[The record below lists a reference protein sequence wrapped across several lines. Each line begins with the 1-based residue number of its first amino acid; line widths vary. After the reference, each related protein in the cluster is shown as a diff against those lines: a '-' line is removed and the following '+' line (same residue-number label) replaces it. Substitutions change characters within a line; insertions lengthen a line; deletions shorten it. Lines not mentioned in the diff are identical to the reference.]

1 MTHGM
6 QRRLP
11 VHPRLAQLEQEAA
24 DLVVAG
30 APAGLDSAKL
40 SIARDYGAHD
50 WHRLE
55 LACRL
60 VDAIWADDLETVQAL
75 MRQHPELLHEDT
87 LVRKSNWVRPMSYA
101 ANLGRDRIIA
111 FLHDLGATDH
121 EFALDRAVLQ
131 GRIATARMLHESAGR
146 PAPNA
151 EALGSPAYTLSVPG
165 TEFLLEL
172 GAPVVD
178 ANGRGTAPVHLVLES
193 DSRNPEAKHA
203 ILEMYAQHGYPFPD
217 TPMMALHRGRV
228 DLLEAHLRRDPLLL
242 SRTFRFTDIF
252 PPELGCHDE
261 DFPRT
266 TLDGVTLLHAC
277 VDFAELEIARW
288 LLDRGMNVDSP
299 AATDADGFGGHTA
312 LFHAVVC
319 YANFWGNH
327 HGGLDDAP
335 FASLL
340 LERGADPNARASL
353 RATYTINYQ
362 VDNLPGSIEAR
373 DVTPVGWGR
382 VFGYRMVVSEAAMR
396 LIEERGGHA

>member
-6 QRRLP
+6 ERRLP

-40 SIARDYGAHD
+40 SIARDYGAPD

-60 VDAIWADDLETVQAL
+60 VDAIWADDLDTVQAI
-75 MRQHPELLHEDT
+75 MREHPELLHEDT
-87 LVRKSNWVRPMSYA
+87 LVRKSNWGRPMSYA
-101 ANLGRDRIIA
+101 ANLGRDRIISL
-111 FLHDLGATDH
+111 LHDLGATDH

-151 EALGSPAYTLSVPG
+151 EALGSPAYILSVPG

-203 ILEMYAQHGYPFPD
+203 ILEMYAQQMGRPD
-217 TPMMALHRGRV
+217 PQLLMRNFLSSEVATKANKWQGQNVIRWRNDEYDRTHRAAETELDPVKRAAHFIKLN
-228 DLLEAHLRRDPLLL
+228 DLLVDDFAVLPVV
-242 SRTFRFTDIF
+242 SRTR
-252 PPELGCHDE
+252 
-261 DFPRT
+261 
-266 TLDGVTLLHAC
+266 V
-277 VDFAELEIARW
+277 
-288 LLDRGMNVDSP
+288 S
-299 AATDADGFGGHTA
+299 
-312 LFHAVVC
+312 AV
-319 YANFWGNH
+319 GQ
-327 HGGLDDAP
+327 
-335 FASLL
+335 
-340 LERGADPNARASL
+340 RL
-353 RATYTINYQ
+353 RAP
-362 VDNLPGSIEAR
+362 LS
-373 DVTPVGWGR
+373 GWDSDLYAIHDWHR
-382 VFGYRMVVSEAAMR
+382 A
-396 LIEERGGHA
+396 